1 MKGESRIILYINGE
15 KLSEKVVKKYNL
27 KAGKASPFSSQV
39 VTSSPKEQGKIKL
52 EALKE
57 EPLA

>member
-1 MKGESRIILYINGE
+1 MDLYINGE
-15 KLSEKVVKKYNL
+15 KISEEVIKKYNL

-39 VTSSPKEQGKIKL
+39 VTSSPKEQGKIKV

-57 EPLA
+57 ATIE